1 MSLANIPLFRITEH
15 AGARITLQS
24 DEGHVVHLFILEED
38 IVRVMV
44 LPDGLLSFPRTWA
57 IAPGLEDVPLEG
69 RDRFDLGGFALPPY
83 QLERNPDKLQI
94 RTNRVRVTIQLKGL
108 YCEWEMFQDG
118 VWRFAA
124 SDRATQNYNFGW
136 WDHRVYHYLKREPD
150 EMYFGLG
157 ERAGVTN
164 RAGQSYRLTNLD
176 AMGYNART
184 TDPLYKHIPYY
195 LTWKSPGL

>member
-1 MSLANIPLFRITEH
+1 LCLCGELFHFPMSLAYIPLFRITEH
-15 AGARITLQS
+15 AGARITL
-24 DEGHVVHLFILEED
+24 
-38 IVRVMV
+38 
-44 LPDGLLSFPRTWA
+44 
-57 IAPGLEDVPLEG
+57 
-69 RDRFDLGGFALPPY
+69 
-83 QLERNPDKLQI
+83 
-94 RTNRVRVTIQLKGL
+94 
-108 YCEWEMFQDG
+108 
-118 VWRFAA
+118 
-124 SDRATQNYNFGW
+124 
-136 WDHRVYHYLKREPD
+136 HRVYHYLKREPD

>member
-1 MSLANIPLFRITEH
+1 MSLAYIPLFRMTEH
-15 AGARITLQS
+15 AGARITL
-24 DEGHVVHLFILEED
+24 
-38 IVRVMV
+38 
-44 LPDGLLSFPRTWA
+44 
-57 IAPGLEDVPLEG
+57 
-69 RDRFDLGGFALPPY
+69 
-83 QLERNPDKLQI
+83 
-94 RTNRVRVTIQLKGL
+94 
-108 YCEWEMFQDG
+108 
-118 VWRFAA
+118 
-124 SDRATQNYNFGW
+124 
-136 WDHRVYHYLKREPD
+136 HRVYHYLKREPD